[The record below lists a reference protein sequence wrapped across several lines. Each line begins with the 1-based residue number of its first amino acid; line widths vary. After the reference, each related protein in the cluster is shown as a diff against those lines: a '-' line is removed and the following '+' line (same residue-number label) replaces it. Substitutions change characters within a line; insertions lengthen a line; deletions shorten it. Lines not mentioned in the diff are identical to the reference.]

1 VSGQSAAAD
10 LFRRVYGSE
19 PAGVFSAP
27 GRVNLI
33 GEHTDYNDGLVLPF
47 AIDARAVVAADL
59 NDDGVVR
66 VVSAQ
71 RADDPVE
78 VPLAMLNPGS
88 GGWPA
93 YPLGVIWSLAQHDI
107 VVGGIDL
114 ALDSTV
120 PTGAGLSSSAAV
132 ECATALAVSSLIG
145 IDLPA
150 ETLARYAQQ
159 AENDYVGVPCG
170 LMDQMASTASQA
182 GHLLFFDIGRDT
194 TEHIPFDPAAEGLA
208 VLVIDTRAHHS
219 LADGEYAKRRASCER
234 AATELGLRSLRE
246 IDDAGLEL
254 DDVLVRLSD
263 QELRRRVRHIV
274 TENGRVRA
282 VVSLLRAGL
291 IPEIGPLLTAS
302 HASLRD
308 DYEVSAEE
316 LDVAVDAALAA
327 GALGARMTGGGFGGS
342 VIALV
347 RIDLADAVAGA
358 VAAAFADRGFTAPVI
373 RPVSPAAGARREG

>member
-1 VSGQSAAAD
+1 
-10 LFRRVYGSE
+10 
-19 PAGVFSAP
+19 
-27 GRVNLI
+27 
-33 GEHTDYNDGLVLPF
+33 
-47 AIDARAVVAADL
+47 
-59 NDDGVVR
+59 
-66 VVSAQ
+66 
-71 RADDPVE
+71 
-78 VPLAMLNPGS
+78 
-88 GGWPA
+88 
-93 YPLGVIWSLAQHDI
+93 VIWSLAQHDI